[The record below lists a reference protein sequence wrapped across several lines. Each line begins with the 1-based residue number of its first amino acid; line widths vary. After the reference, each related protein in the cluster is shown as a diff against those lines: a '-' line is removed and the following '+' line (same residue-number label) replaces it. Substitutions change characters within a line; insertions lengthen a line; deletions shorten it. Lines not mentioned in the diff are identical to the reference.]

1 MDLLVIPLHLLVSH
15 LLFDRHYTKFSIS
28 QKKQARQ
35 ACMELLTAALH
46 IFVPSVPKGK
56 KEWGNRKL
64 SGQQKNIVSYMRRV
78 NCWTYQRH
86 TSLWENKPRGRKKKT
101 SLRTKCYCT
110 NTFKLI
116 QFQGNYV
123 RANPYLCNL
132 PRETSCE
139 TRSWKSDQISPR
151 WPFVNRTSTSL
162 VFLAFHDL
170 KRAACSGW
178 KVLDKPPVLPYSI
191 Q

>member
-46 IFVPSVPKGK
+46 IFVPSVPKGIK
-56 KEWGNRKL
+56 NGGTENFRGNRKCL
-64 SGQQKNIVSYMRRV
+64 SLIWEEWIVQPIKD
-78 NCWTYQRH
+78 TH
-86 TSLWENKPRGRKKKT
+86 PFGRTNPGVGRKKT
-101 SLRTKCYCT
+101 SLRTKWYCT

-116 QFQGNYV
+116 QLQGNYV
-123 RANPYLCNL
+123 RANLYFCNV

-151 WPFVNRTSTSL
+151 WLFVNRTSTSL
-162 VFLAFHDL
+162 VFLACHDL

>member
-64 SGQQKNIVSYMRRV
+64 SGQQKNIVSFI
-78 NCWTYQRH
+78 
-86 TSLWENKPRGRKKKT
+86 WEEWIVEPIKDTHPFGRTNPGVGKKKT
-101 SLRTKCYCT
+101 SLRTKWYCT

-170 KRAACSGW
+170 DEESSLFWLKSSG
-178 KVLDKPPVLPYSI
+178 
-191 Q
+191 